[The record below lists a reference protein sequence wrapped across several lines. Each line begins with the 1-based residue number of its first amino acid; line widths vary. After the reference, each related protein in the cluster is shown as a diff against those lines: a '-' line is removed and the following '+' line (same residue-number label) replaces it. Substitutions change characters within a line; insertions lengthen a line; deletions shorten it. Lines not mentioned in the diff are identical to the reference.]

1 MSFAERFEDL
11 EIWQAAQDLA
21 VLIYQDFGP
30 ESAAARDFG
39 FINQVR
45 DAVVSISNNIAEGF
59 ECASSKEFERFL
71 IISKRSCGEVR
82 SMLHLA
88 VRLAYLDPGIASER
102 ISQAEI
108 LSRRIAA
115 FIRSLGN

>member
-11 EIWQAAQDLA
+11 EIWQTAQDLA
-21 VLIYQDFGP
+21 VQVCQDFGP

-59 ECASSKEFERFL
+59 ECSSAKEFERFL
-71 IISKRSCGEVR
+71 IISNRSCGEVR
-82 SMLHLA
+82 SMLFLSG
-88 VRLAYLDPGIASER
+88 RLAYLDSGVVRER
-102 ISQAEI
+102 IGQAEL

-115 FIRSLGN
+115 FIRSLSH